1 MNPSL
6 STNATYFDAQTT
18 NLHFTPCCVSR
29 NPCREWVQI
38 VKEACL
44 ILALSAWLF
53 VSPTLAHHSRA
64 GFDTDSVEVYQGTVA
79 NLSWTNPHVYITVE
93 LADGDGN
100 WRIEADAIPILLRSG
115 WTTSSLASGDRV
127 VIRGFPGKDPRERH
141 ALLASVQK
149 EDGTILTPRS
159 HFERGSSGSSVEAS
173 ATDLSGVWELPF
185 GETGDFMQ
193 RWSRI
198 ALTEKGVAAQAAFT
212 PADRPSGKCIG
223 TPTPMLMAMP
233 YLSEIELRED
243 TVVMRSEFLDVE
255 RTIYMD
261 GRNHPENGART
272 NQGHSVGQW
281 ENDVLVIDTVLFAD
295 HRAPIRGPNEGVP
308 SGAERHVVERYLLN
322 EDKTRVLIEF
332 SVEDPEYLAEPF
344 TGTLEWIYL
353 PNFELSGFFC
363 TP

>member
-1 MNPSL
+1 MNTCSTL
-6 STNATYFDAQTT
+6 SIASRPIPDAKGIKAVKIV
-18 NLHFTPCCVSR
+18 CSR
-29 NPCREWVQI
+29 
-38 VKEACL
+38 AL
-44 ILALSAWLF
+44 ILLAFCFIGPSA
-53 VSPTLAHHSRA
+53 LAHHSRV

-79 NLSWTNPHVYITVE
+79 DLSWTNPHVYITVE
-93 LADGDGN
+93 LADGSGD

-115 WTTSSLASGDRV
+115 WTASSLASGDRV
-127 VIRGFPGKDPRERH
+127 IIRGFPGKNLRDRH
-141 ALLASVQK
+141 ALLVSVQK
-149 EDGTILTPRS
+149 EDGSILTPRS
-159 HFERGSSGSSVEAS
+159 HFDRNSSESPIEAS

-198 ALTEKGVAAQAAFT
+198 ALTAEGAAAQEAFT

-223 TPTPMLMAMP
+223 TPTPALMAMP
-233 YLSEIELRED
+233 YLNEIELGDD
-243 TVVMRSEFLDVE
+243 TIVMRNEFLDVE

-261 GRNHPENGART
+261 GRGHPENGART

-281 ENDVLVIDTVLFAD
+281 EDDVLVIDTVLFED

-308 SGAERHVVERYLLN
+308 SGALRHVVERYTLN

-332 SVEDPEYLAEPF
+332 SVEDPEFLAEPF

-353 PNFELSGFFC
+353 PDFELSGFSC